1 MYFLKKLIQALFLP
15 ASFIFF
21 LLVLALVLIVL
32 RKKLGK
38 ALLFFSIAIYY
49 LLSITPI
56 SHSLLRGLEN
66 KYSVVVAVPDYL
78 QYVVILGGSDLNSL
92 SGLPPTSRL
101 GPSSLARITE
111 GIRLFNQLEDGYLVT
126 SGGNSSYEGR
136 SGSSCVQMKNLAVS
150 FGVDDKRIIPEC
162 NSRDTHEE
170 AREIKKI
177 LKEEPF
183 LLVTSG
189 YHMRRAMYIFE
200 KLGMNPMAA
209 PCEMKA
215 QSKGKYTFRDFIPA
229 FWVLENSSLALNE
242 YAGLLF
248 YRFLK

>member
-1 MYFLKKLIQALFLP
+1 MFFLKKLIQALFLP
-15 ASFIFF
+15 ASFIFI

-32 RKKLGK
+32 RRKLGK
-38 ALLFFSIAIYY
+38 VLLFFTIAIYY
-49 LLSITPI
+49 LLSITPV

-66 KYSVVVAVPDYL
+66 RYAVVVAAPDYL
-78 QYVVILGGSDLNSL
+78 QHVVVLGGGDLNSL

-101 GPSSLARITE
+101 RPSSLARITE

-126 SGGNSSYEGR
+126 SGGSWSHEGR

-150 FGVDDKRIIPEC
+150 FGVDEQRIISEC

-177 LKEEPF
+177 LTEEPF

-200 KLGMNPMAA
+200 KLGMNPQAA

-215 QSKGKYTFRDFIPA
+215 QSKGKYVFRDYIPA

>member
-1 MYFLKKLIQALFLP
+1 MFFLKKLIQALFLP

-21 LLVLALVLIVL
+21 LLVIALVMIVL

-38 ALLFFSIAIYY
+38 ILLFFTIAIYY
-49 LLSITPI
+49 LLSITPV

-66 KYSVVVAVPDYL
+66 RYTIVVATPDYL
-78 QYVVILGGSDLNSL
+78 QYVVVLGGSDLNSL

-111 GIRLFNQLEDGYLVT
+111 GIQLFNQLEGGYLVT
-126 SGGNSSYEGR
+126 SGGRMSPRGR

-150 FGVDDKRIIPEC
+150 LGVDEKRIIPAC
-162 NSRDTHEE
+162 NSRDTYEE

-200 KLGMNPMAA
+200 KLDMNPLAA

-229 FWVLENSSLALNE
+229 FWVLENSSLAINE
-242 YAGLLF
+242 YAGLFF